1 MKQNMGLSETRAP
14 LHWLIVIFSF
24 GIPTIF
30 KQAFE
35 KWAAWRAYHLGV
47 SSIPTLELIDEAISL
62 GRHLISTKKRP

>member
-1 MKQNMGLSETRAP
+1 LK
-14 LHWLIVIFSF
+14 
-24 GIPTIF
+24 
-30 KQAFE
+30 